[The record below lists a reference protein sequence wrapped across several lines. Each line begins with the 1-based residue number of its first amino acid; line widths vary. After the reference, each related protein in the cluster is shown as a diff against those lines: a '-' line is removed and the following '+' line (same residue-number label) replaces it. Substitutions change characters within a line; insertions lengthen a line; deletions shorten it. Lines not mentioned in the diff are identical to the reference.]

1 MQFEVQFLRKLK
13 CISKITKDIDL
24 ILMQKQFG
32 KTFLLITF
40 TEDDQSIEK
49 PEKMQFFLIF

>member
-1 MQFEVQFLRKLK
+1 MQFEVPFLRKLK
-13 CISKITKDIDL
+13 CISKITQDIDL